1 MTASSRQP
9 ESAWEYV
16 TALAGGLAHEI
27 KNPLSTIKVNLQLLA
42 EECTE
47 PETPKEKRTARK
59 LQVLQS
65 EVERLTQTLEDF
77 LRFTRVESMELRPT
91 DLNDVAAE
99 VAEFV
104 SPELD
109 RLNIDV
115 LEQYAPGLPTC
126 MADTKLLKQAILNII
141 LNAQQ
146 AMPDGGE
153 LILRTSFVDGD
164 VAIEIIDTGP
174 GISEKVQDKIFGP
187 FFSTKKDGSGL
198 GLVVTKRIIDQH
210 SGAISFIS
218 EPGKGTDFLIRLPA
232 DADHMDNQQK

>member
-1 MTASSRQP
+1 MTTSHPEP

-42 EECTE
+42 EDWGE
-47 PETPKEKRTARK
+47 PQTPKEKRTVRK
-59 LQVLQS
+59 LQVLQN
-65 EVERLTQTLEDF
+65 EVQRLSQTLEDF
-77 LRFTRVESMELRPT
+77 LRFTRVERMELRPT

-104 SPELD
+104 GPELD
-109 RLNIDV
+109 RAGIELR
-115 LEQYAPGLPTC
+115 EQYARSLPLC
-126 MADTKLLKQAILNII
+126 MADAKLLKQAVLNII

-153 LILRTSFVDGD
+153 LILRTSLDGGH
-164 VAIEIIDTGP
+164 VVIEIIDTGKGVP
-174 GISEKVQDKIFGP
+174 EKLRDKIFGP

-198 GLVVTKRIIDQH
+198 GLVVTRRIIDQH
-210 SGAISFIS
+210 GGAVSFVS
-218 EPGKGTDFLIRLPA
+218 EQGTGTDFVIRIPQA
-232 DADHMDNQQK
+232 PEDTDGQAT

>member
-1 MTASSRQP
+1 MTTNSHQP
-9 ESAWEYV
+9 DSAWEYV

-42 EECTE
+42 EDCTE
-47 PETPKEKRTARK
+47 PESPKEKRTARK
-59 LQVLQS
+59 LQVLQD
-65 EVERLTQTLEDF
+65 EVERLAQILEDF

-104 SPELD
+104 RPELH
-109 RLNIDV
+109 RLNIDL
-115 LEQYAPGLPTC
+115 LEQYAHGLPAC
-126 MADTKLLKQAILNII
+126 LADTKLLKQAILNII

-146 AMPDGGE
+146 AMPGGGE
-153 LILRTSFVDGD
+153 LILRTSLADGD

-174 GISEKVQDKIFGP
+174 GISEKVRDKVFGP

-210 SGAISFIS
+210 GGTISFIS
-218 EPGKGTDFLIRLPA
+218 EPGKGTDFLLRLPSAGNHA
-232 DADHMDNQQK
+232 DGQEK

>member
-1 MTASSRQP
+1 MTTSSHQP
-9 ESAWEYV
+9 DSAWEYV

-42 EECTE
+42 EDWAE
-47 PETPKEKRTARK
+47 PATPKEKRTARK
-59 LQVLQS
+59 LQVLQN

-77 LRFTRVESMELRPT
+77 LRFTRVERMELRPT

-104 SPELD
+104 GPELD
-109 RLNIDV
+109 RLNIDL
-115 LEQYAPGLPTC
+115 LEQYAHGLPIC

-153 LILRTSFVDGD
+153 LILRTSLTDGD
-164 VAIEIIDTGP
+164 VAIEIIVTGP
-174 GISEKVQDKIFGP
+174 GVPEKLRDKIFSP

-210 SGAISFIS
+210 RGTVSFIS
-218 EPGKGTDFLIRLPA
+218 ESGKGTDFLIRLPSA
-232 DADHMDNQQK
+232 DDHVDGQEK